1 MIETIKDFFTLEA
14 IYQVANIGV
23 IPLWLLIIF
32 APTSKITQAFVNNLF
47 IPSILAF
54 TYGYLA
60 LEQIYPSDSFN
71 NITQKDSSG
80 FLSEL
85 KQDPLDFLN
94 NFKLYLG
101 LDQLMVLMNNTLF
114 VLIFWIH
121 FLTISLFLGVWIA
134 NDAIKYNIHKYIVF
148 FPLILTYFSGPIG
161 LFLYLILRLLI
172 ARKFRLHDQ

>member
-1 MIETIKDFFTLEA
+1 MIETIKDFFTLGT

-32 APTSKITQAFVNNLF
+32 APKSKITQALVNNLF
-47 IPSILAF
+47 IPLILAF

-60 LEQIYPSDSFN
+60 LEQIYPSDSLN
-71 NITQKDSSG
+71 NVTQKDTSG
-80 FLSEL
+80 FLNGL

-101 LDQLMVLMNNTLF
+101 LDQLMVLMDNTLF

-134 NDAIKYNIHKYIVF
+134 NDAIKYNIHKIYSF
-148 FPLILTYFSGPIG
+148 FSFNFN
-161 LFLYLILRLLI
+161 LF
-172 ARKFRLHDQ
+172 

>member
-1 MIETIKDFFTLEA
+1 MIESIKDFFTLGT

-32 APTSKITQAFVNNLF
+32 VPRSKITQVLVNNLF
-47 IPSILAF
+47 VPLILAF

-60 LEQIYPSDSFN
+60 LEQIYPSDSLN
-71 NITQKDSSG
+71 NVAQKDTPG
-80 FLSEL
+80 FLNGL

-101 LDQLMVLMNNTLF
+101 LDQLMVLMDSTLF

-134 NDAIKYNIHKYIVF
+134 NDSIKYNIHKYIVF

-161 LFLYLILRLLI
+161 LFLYLVLRLLI

>member
-1 MIETIKDFFTLEA
+1 MIESIKDFFTLEM
-14 IYQVANIGV
+14 IYQVKNIGV

-32 APTSKITQAFVNNLF
+32 VPRSKITQGLVNNLF
-47 IPSILAF
+47 IPLIMAF
-54 TYGYLA
+54 TYSYLA
-60 LEQIYPSDSFN
+60 LEQLSPSDA
-71 NITQKDSSG
+71 
-80 FLSEL
+80 LSYNTE
-85 KQDPLDFLN
+85 KDPLDFLE

-101 LDQLMVLMNNTLF
+101 LDQLMLLMDKSLF

-148 FPLILTYFSGPIG
+148 FPLMLTYFSGPVG

-172 ARKFRLHDQ
+172 VQKFRLND

>member
-1 MIETIKDFFTLEA
+1 MIESFKDFFTLEM
-14 IYQVANIGV
+14 IYQVTNIGV

-32 APTSKITQAFVNNLF
+32 VPRSKITQGLVNNLF
-47 IPSILAF
+47 IPLIMAF
-54 TYGYLA
+54 TYSYLA
-60 LEQIYPSDSFN
+60 LEQLSPSDA
-71 NITQKDSSG
+71 
-80 FLSEL
+80 LSYDTE
-85 KQDPLDFLN
+85 KDPLDFLD

-101 LDQLMVLMNNTLF
+101 LDQLMLLMDKSLF

-148 FPLILTYFSGPIG
+148 FPLMLTYFSGPVG

-172 ARKFRLHDQ
+172 VQKFRLND

>member
-1 MIETIKDFFTLEA
+1 MIESIKDFFTLEA

-60 LEQIYPSDSFN
+60 LEQIYPSDSLN

-80 FLSEL
+80 FLSGL
-85 KQDPLDFLN
+85 KQDPVDFLN

-101 LDQLMVLMNNTLF
+101 LDLLIELMNNTLF

-134 NDAIKYNIHKYIVF
+134 NDAIKYNIHK
-148 FPLILTYFSGPIG
+148 
-161 LFLYLILRLLI
+161 
-172 ARKFRLHDQ
+172 

>member
-1 MIETIKDFFTLEA
+1 MIESIKDFFTLGT
-14 IYQVANIGV
+14 IYQLANIGV

-71 NITQKDSSG
+71 NVTQKDSSG
-80 FLSEL
+80 LLSGL

-101 LDQLMVLMNNTLF
+101 LDQLMVLMDNTLF

-121 FLTISLFLGVWIA
+121 FLTISLFVGVWIA

-161 LFLYLILRLLI
+161 LFLYLTLRLLM
-172 ARKFRLHDQ
+172 ARKFRLHN

>member
-1 MIETIKDFFTLEA
+1 MIESIKDFFTLEM
-14 IYQVANIGV
+14 IYQVTNIGV

-32 APTSKITQAFVNNLF
+32 VPRSKITQGLVNNLF
-47 IPSILAF
+47 IPLIMAF
-54 TYGYLA
+54 TYSYLA
-60 LEQIYPSDSFN
+60 LEQLSPSDA
-71 NITQKDSSG
+71 
-80 FLSEL
+80 LSYDTE
-85 KQDPLDFLN
+85 KDPLDFLD

-101 LDQLMVLMNNTLF
+101 LDQLMLLMDKSLF

-148 FPLILTYFSGPIG
+148 FPLMLTYFSGPVG

-172 ARKFRLHDQ
+172 VQKFRLND

>member
-1 MIETIKDFFTLEA
+1 MIESIKDFFTMEM
-14 IYQVANIGV
+14 IYQVTNIGV

-32 APTSKITQAFVNNLF
+32 VPRSKITQGLVNNLF
-47 IPSILAF
+47 IPLIMAF
-54 TYGYLA
+54 TYSYLA
-60 LEQIYPSDSFN
+60 LEQLSPSDA
-71 NITQKDSSG
+71 
-80 FLSEL
+80 LSYDTE
-85 KQDPLDFLN
+85 KDPLDFLD

-101 LDQLMVLMNNTLF
+101 LDQLMLLMDKSLF

-148 FPLILTYFSGPIG
+148 FPLMLTYFSGPVG

-172 ARKFRLHDQ
+172 VQKFRLND

>member
-1 MIETIKDFFTLEA
+1 MIESIKDFFTLGI
-14 IYQVANIGV
+14 IYHVTNIGV
-23 IPLWLLIIF
+23 IPLWLLIIM
-32 APTSKITQAFVNNLF
+32 APRSKITQGLVNNF
-47 IPSILAF
+47 FVPIILAF

-60 LEQIYPSDSFN
+60 LEQIYPSDTLD

-80 FLSEL
+80 FLNRL
-85 KQDPLDFLN
+85 KQDPLHFLN

-101 LDQLMVLMNNTLF
+101 LDQLMILMDNTLF

-161 LFLYLILRLLI
+161 LILYLILRLLI

>member
-1 MIETIKDFFTLEA
+1 MIESIKDFFTLEM
-14 IYQVANIGV
+14 IYQVTNIGV

-32 APTSKITQAFVNNLF
+32 VPRSKITQGLVNNLF
-47 IPSILAF
+47 IPLIMAF
-54 TYGYLA
+54 TYSYLA
-60 LEQIYPSDSFN
+60 LEQLSPSDA
-71 NITQKDSSG
+71 
-80 FLSEL
+80 LSYNTE
-85 KQDPLDFLN
+85 KDPLDFLE

-101 LDQLMVLMNNTLF
+101 LDQLMLLMDKSLF

-148 FPLILTYFSGPIG
+148 FPLMLTYFSGPIG

-172 ARKFRLHDQ
+172 VQKFRLND

>member
-1 MIETIKDFFTLEA
+1 MIESIKDFFTLEM
-14 IYQVANIGV
+14 IYQVTNIGV

-32 APTSKITQAFVNNLF
+32 VPRSKITQGLVNNLF
-47 IPSILAF
+47 IPLIMAF
-54 TYGYLA
+54 TYSYLA
-60 LEQIYPSDSFN
+60 LEQLSPSDA
-71 NITQKDSSG
+71 
-80 FLSEL
+80 LSYNTE
-85 KQDPLDFLN
+85 KDPLDFIE

-101 LDQLMVLMNNTLF
+101 LDQLMLLMDKSLF

-148 FPLILTYFSGPIG
+148 FPLMLTYFSGPVG

-172 ARKFRLHDQ
+172 VQKFRLND

>member
-1 MIETIKDFFTLEA
+1 MIESIKDFFTLEM
-14 IYQVANIGV
+14 IYQVTNIGV
-23 IPLWLLIIF
+23 IPLWLLIILT
-32 APTSKITQAFVNNLF
+32 PKSKITQALVNNLF
-47 IPSILAF
+47 IPFILAF

-60 LEQIYPSDSFN
+60 LEQIYPLDSFN
-71 NITQKDSSG
+71 HNNQKDSPGLLSG
-80 FLSEL
+80 L

-101 LDQLMVLMNNTLF
+101 LDQLMILMDNTLF

-121 FLTISLFLGVWIA
+121 FLTLSLFLGVWIA

>member
-1 MIETIKDFFTLEA
+1 MIETIKDFFTLGM
-14 IYQVANIGV
+14 IYQVTNIGV
-23 IPLWLLIIF
+23 IPLWLLIIL
-32 APTSKITQAFVNNLF
+32 APRSKITQGLVNNLF
-47 IPSILAF
+47 IPLILAI

-60 LEQIYPSDSFN
+60 IEQIYPMETLN
-71 NITQKDSSG
+71 NVTRKDSGG
-80 FLSEL
+80 FLSGL

-161 LFLYLILRLLI
+161 LFLYLTLRLLM
-172 ARKFRLHDQ
+172 ARKFRLHN

>member
-1 MIETIKDFFTLEA
+1 MIESIKDFFTLEM
-14 IYQVANIGV
+14 IYQVTNIGI

-32 APTSKITQAFVNNLF
+32 VPRSKITQGLVNNLF
-47 IPSILAF
+47 IPLIMAF
-54 TYGYLA
+54 TYSYLA
-60 LEQIYPSDSFN
+60 LEQLSPSDA
-71 NITQKDSSG
+71 
-80 FLSEL
+80 LSYNTE
-85 KQDPLDFLN
+85 KDPLDFLE

-101 LDQLMVLMNNTLF
+101 LDQLMLLMDKSLF

-148 FPLILTYFSGPIG
+148 FPLMLTYFSGPVG

-172 ARKFRLHDQ
+172 VQKFRLND

>member
-1 MIETIKDFFTLEA
+1 MIESIKDFFTLEA

-60 LEQIYPSDSFN
+60 LEQIYPSDSLN

-80 FLSEL
+80 FLSGL
-85 KQDPLDFLN
+85 KQDPVDFLN

-101 LDQLMVLMNNTLF
+101 LDQLIVLMNNTLF

-148 FPLILTYFSGPIG
+148 FPLILT
-161 LFLYLILRLLI
+161 
-172 ARKFRLHDQ
+172 

>member
-1 MIETIKDFFTLEA
+1 MIESIKDLFTLGT
-14 IYQVANIGV
+14 IYQLANIGV

-32 APTSKITQAFVNNLF
+32 APRSKITQALVNNLF
-47 IPSILAF
+47 IPAILAF
-54 TYGYLA
+54 TYGFLA
-60 LEQIYPSDSFN
+60 LEQIYPSDSLN
-71 NITQKDSSG
+71 NVTQKDSSG
-80 FLSEL
+80 LLSGF
-85 KQDPLDFLN
+85 KQNPLDFLN

-101 LDQLMVLMNNTLF
+101 LDHLMLLMDNTLF

-161 LFLYLILRLLI
+161 LFLYLILRLII
-172 ARKFRLHDQ
+172 ARKFRLHDL

>member
-1 MIETIKDFFTLEA
+1 MIESIKDFFTLEM
-14 IYQVANIGV
+14 IYQVTNIGV

-32 APTSKITQAFVNNLF
+32 VPRSKITQGLVNNLF
-47 IPSILAF
+47 IPLIMAF
-54 TYGYLA
+54 TYSYLA
-60 LEQIYPSDSFN
+60 LEQLSPSDS
-71 NITQKDSSG
+71 
-80 FLSEL
+80 LSYNTE
-85 KQDPLDFLN
+85 KDPLDFLE

-101 LDQLMVLMNNTLF
+101 LDQLMLLMDKSLF

-148 FPLILTYFSGPIG
+148 FPLMLTYFSGPVG

-172 ARKFRLHDQ
+172 VQKFRLND

>member
-1 MIETIKDFFTLEA
+1 MIETIKDFFTLGM
-14 IYQVANIGV
+14 IYQVTNIGV
-23 IPLWLLIIF
+23 IPLWLLIIL
-32 APTSKITQAFVNNLF
+32 APRSKITQGLVNNLF
-47 IPSILAF
+47 IPLILAI

-60 LEQIYPSDSFN
+60 IEQIYPMETLN
-71 NITQKDSSG
+71 NVTRKDSGG
-80 FLSEL
+80 FLSGL

-161 LFLYLILRLLI
+161 LFLYLFLRLLI

>member
-1 MIETIKDFFTLEA
+1 MIESIKDFFTLEM
-14 IYQVANIGV
+14 IYQVTNIGV

-32 APTSKITQAFVNNLF
+32 VPRSKITQGLVNNLF
-47 IPSILAF
+47 IPLIMAF
-54 TYGYLA
+54 TYSYLA
-60 LEQIYPSDSFN
+60 LEQLSPSDA
-71 NITQKDSSG
+71 
-80 FLSEL
+80 LSYNTE
-85 KQDPLDFLN
+85 KDPLDFLE

-101 LDQLMVLMNNTLF
+101 LDQLMLLMDKSLF

-148 FPLILTYFSGPIG
+148 FPLMLTYFSGPVG

-172 ARKFRLHDQ
+172 VQKFRLNV

>member
-1 MIETIKDFFTLEA
+1 MIETIKDFFTLGM
-14 IYQVANIGV
+14 IYQVTNIGV

-32 APTSKITQAFVNNLF
+32 APRSKITQGLVNNLF
-47 IPSILAF
+47 IPLILAI

-60 LEQIYPSDSFN
+60 IEQIYPMETLN
-71 NITQKDSSG
+71 NVTRKDSGG
-80 FLSEL
+80 FLSGL

-121 FLTISLFLGVWIA
+121 FLTLSLFLGVWIA

-161 LFLYLILRLLI
+161 LFLYLFLRLLI

>member
-1 MIETIKDFFTLEA
+1 MIESIKDFFTLEM
-14 IYQVANIGV
+14 IYQVTNIGV

-32 APTSKITQAFVNNLF
+32 VPRSKITQGLVNNLF
-47 IPSILAF
+47 IPLIMAF
-54 TYGYLA
+54 TYSYLA
-60 LEQIYPSDSFN
+60 LEQLSPSDA
-71 NITQKDSSG
+71 
-80 FLSEL
+80 LSYDTE
-85 KQDPLDFLN
+85 KDPLDFLE

-101 LDQLMVLMNNTLF
+101 LDQLMLLMDKSLF

-148 FPLILTYFSGPIG
+148 FPLMLTYFSGPVG

-172 ARKFRLHDQ
+172 VQKFRLND

>member
-1 MIETIKDFFTLEA
+1 MIESIKDFFTLEM
-14 IYQVANIGV
+14 IYQVTNIGV

-32 APTSKITQAFVNNLF
+32 VPRSKITQGLVNNLF
-47 IPSILAF
+47 IPLIMAS
-54 TYGYLA
+54 TYSYLA
-60 LEQIYPSDSFN
+60 LEQLSPSDALN
-71 NITQKDSSG
+71 YDS
-80 FLSEL
+80 E
-85 KQDPLDFLN
+85 KDPLDFLE

-101 LDQLMVLMNNTLF
+101 LDQLMLLMSKSLF

-148 FPLILTYFSGPIG
+148 FPLMLTYFSGPVG

-172 ARKFRLHDQ
+172 VQKFRLYD

>member
-1 MIETIKDFFTLEA
+1 M
-14 IYQVANIGV
+14 
-23 IPLWLLIIF
+23 LLK
-32 APTSKITQAFVNNLF
+32 KI
-47 IPSILAF
+47 
-54 TYGYLA
+54 
-60 LEQIYPSDSFN
+60 
-71 NITQKDSSG
+71 SSG
-80 FLSEL
+80 FLSGL